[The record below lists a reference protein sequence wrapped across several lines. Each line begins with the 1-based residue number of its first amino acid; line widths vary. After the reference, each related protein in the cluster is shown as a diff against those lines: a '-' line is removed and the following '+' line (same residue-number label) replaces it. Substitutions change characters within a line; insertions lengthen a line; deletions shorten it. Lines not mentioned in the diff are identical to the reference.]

1 MENKKISSALNY
13 QALGLS
19 IIPVGANKKPLI
31 VSWKQY
37 QERIATVDEINA
49 WWRQFPNAN
58 PALVTGKVS
67 GVVALDIDKKYDRTS
82 KEFQIP
88 PTACAKSGSG
98 GEHFFFKYPK
108 HNIGNGTAI
117 SGEGVDFRGDGG
129 YILLDPSVNENGGV
143 YELVAS
149 HKISTSDGTM
159 LTVLSII

>member
-67 GVVALDIDKKYDRTS
+67 GVVALDTDKKYDRTS

-129 YILLDPSVNENGGV
+129 YILLDPSVNENGGG
-143 YELVAS
+143 YEL
-149 HKISTSDGTM
+149 I
-159 LTVLSII
+159 LPI